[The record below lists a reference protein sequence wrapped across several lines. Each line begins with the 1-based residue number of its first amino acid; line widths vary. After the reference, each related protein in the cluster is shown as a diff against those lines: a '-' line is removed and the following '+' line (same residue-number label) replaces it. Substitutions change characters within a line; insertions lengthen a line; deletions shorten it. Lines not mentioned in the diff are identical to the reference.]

1 MTAAAVVAQRVAEI
15 RGHAAEWVSFVFFLG
30 LTRLIGTF
38 GNSFCFGG
46 VVCVSRDSTGF
57 RSISFV
63 FKGSCRCECRSL
75 QLTAW
80 VVSIVAIFL

>member
-1 MTAAAVVAQRVAEI
+1 MLQS
-15 RGHAAEWVSFVFFLG
+15 GFLSFFLG
-30 LTRLIGTF
+30 VDEAYWNIWELFLFWGCSVSMCI
-38 GNSFCFGG
+38 
-46 VVCVSRDSTGF
+46 SRDSTGF